1 MARTKQTAL
10 KNTNNAGKSNSV
22 AKGAVTEPEL
32 VVPQGVS
39 DAGDVY
45 TTAVKTKVEHV
56 NYSLCV
62 ININLNV
69 PRKFSVLPPRRC
81 R

>member
-22 AKGAVTEPEL
+22 AKGAVTEPK
-32 VVPQGVS
+32 VVLPQGVS

-45 TTAVKTKVEHV
+45 TRTAVKTKVEHV
-56 NYSLCV
+56 N
-62 ININLNV
+62 
-69 PRKFSVLPPRRC
+69 
-81 R
+81 